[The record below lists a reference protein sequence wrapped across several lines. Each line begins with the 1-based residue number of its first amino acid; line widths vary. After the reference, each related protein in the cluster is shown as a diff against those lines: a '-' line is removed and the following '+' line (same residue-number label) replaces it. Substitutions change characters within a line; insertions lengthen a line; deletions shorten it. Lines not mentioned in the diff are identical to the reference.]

1 MSTINLSY
9 SSVTKKIIM
18 ALAGLFLISFLV
30 VHLSINLLM
39 LLNDGGALFTEAVH
53 FMTTNPLIKVFEI
66 VLFGG
71 FLIHILIGII
81 IQVYNWMARPNRY
94 KVEGFSHTS
103 FFSKYMIH
111 TGAIVFVFL
120 IIHFSNFYFVK
131 LGLVEPPAGVKPHE
145 FYTMA
150 QLLFSSDLYS
160 ILYIILMVFLGFHL
174 QHAFQS
180 AFQTLGLTH
189 SKYTPVI
196 KAIGTIYSIVVPAG
210 FAIIPLY
217 FLFFVK

>member
-1 MSTINLSY
+1 MSTMNLLY
-9 SSVTKKIIM
+9 SSVTKKVVM

-39 LLNDGGALFTEAVH
+39 LRNDGGALFSEAVH
-53 FMTTNPLIKVFEI
+53 FMTTNIVIKVFEV

-71 FLIHILIGII
+71 FFIHILFGVILQII
-81 IQVYNWMARPNRY
+81 NWMARPNRY

-111 TGAIVFVFL
+111 TGAIVFIFL
-120 IIHFSNFYFVK
+120 TIHFTNFYFVK
-131 LGLVEPPAGVKPHE
+131 LGLVEPPVGIGRHD
-145 FYTMA
+145 FYMMA
-150 QLLFSSDLYS
+150 RLLFSSDFYS
-160 ILYIILMVFLGFHL
+160 VLYIVLMAFLGFHL

-189 SKYTPVI
+189 GKYTPFI
-196 KAIGTIYSIVVPAG
+196 KALGTIYSIAVPAG
-210 FAIIPLY
+210 FAFIPVY

>member
-1 MSTINLSY
+1 MSTMNLSY
-9 SSVTKKIIM
+9 SSVTKKVVM

-39 LLNDGGALFTEAVH
+39 LRSDGGVLFTEAVH
-53 FMTTNPLIKVFEI
+53 FMTTNPLIKIFEV

-71 FLIHILIGII
+71 FFIHIIFGII
-81 IQVYNWMARPNRY
+81 LQVVNWMARPNRY

-111 TGAIVFVFL
+111 TGAIIFIFL
-120 IIHFSNFYFVK
+120 AIHFTNFYFVK
-131 LGLVEPPAGVKPHE
+131 LGFVDPPAGVGRHD
-145 FYTMA
+145 FYMMA
-150 QLLFSSDLYS
+150 QLLFSSDFYS
-160 ILYIILMVFLGFHL
+160 ILYIVLMVFLGFHL

-196 KAIGTIYSIVVPAG
+196 KAIGTLYAIAVPAG
-210 FAIIPLY
+210 FAIIPVY
-217 FLFFVK
+217 FMFFK

>member
-1 MSTINLSY
+1 MNLSY
-9 SSVTKKIIM
+9 SSVTKKVIV

-39 LLNDGGALFTEAVH
+39 LVNDGGILFSEGVH
-53 FMTTNPLIKVFEI
+53 FMTTNPVIKVFEV

-71 FLIHILIGII
+71 FFIHILFAVILQI
-81 IQVYNWMARPNRY
+81 YNWIARPNRY

-111 TGAIVFVFL
+111 TGAIIFIFL
-120 IIHFSNFYFVK
+120 AIHFTNFYFVK
-131 LGLVEPPAGVKPHE
+131 LELVEPPAGVGRHD
-145 FYTMA
+145 FYMMA
-150 QLLFSSDLYS
+150 RLLFSSDFYS
-160 ILYIILMVFLGFHL
+160 VVYIVLMVFLGFHL

-196 KAIGTIYSIVVPAG
+196 KAIGTIYSVVVPAG
-210 FAIIPLY
+210 FALIPVY
-217 FLFFVK
+217 FMFFK

>member
-1 MSTINLSY
+1 MSIMNLTY
-9 SSVTKKIIM
+9 SSVTKKVVM

-39 LLNDGGALFTEAVH
+39 LRNDGGVLFTEAVH
-53 FMTTNPLIKVFEI
+53 FMTTNPLIKVFEV

-71 FLIHILIGII
+71 FFIHILFGII
-81 IQVYNWMARPNRY
+81 LQVYNWIARPNRY

-111 TGAIVFVFL
+111 TGAIIFIFL
-120 IIHFSNFYFVK
+120 VIHFSNFYFVK
-131 LGLVEPPAGVKPHE
+131 LGFVDPPVGVGRHD
-145 FYTMA
+145 FYMMA
-150 QLLFSSDLYS
+150 QLLFSSDFYS
-160 ILYIILMVFLGFHL
+160 ILYIVLMVFLGFHL

-196 KAIGTIYSIVVPAG
+196 KAIGTLYAIAVPAG
-210 FAIIPLY
+210 FAIIPVY
-217 FLFFVK
+217 FMFFK

>member
-71 FLIHILIGII
+71 FLIHILVGII

-120 IIHFSNFYFVK
+120 IIHFCKVLQSVWSVGHHRD
-131 LGLVEPPAGVKPHE
+131 LGG
-145 FYTMA
+145 
-150 QLLFSSDLYS
+150 
-160 ILYIILMVFLGFHL
+160 
-174 QHAFQS
+174 
-180 AFQTLGLTH
+180 
-189 SKYTPVI
+189 SKI
-196 KAIGTIYSIVVPAG
+196 CKGESEIGHVTS
-210 FAIIPLY
+210 
-217 FLFFVK
+217 